1 MSTEISFTQKIK
13 EELIELPTDDIKAK
27 SILSAFIRSSGS
39 LNISGGETKLL
50 LKTENNKVA
59 KYIYSLIKQIFPEA
73 NVSFSYRIMM
83 QFKKTTQYIIN
94 INSSVDEI
102 LESLEIDYLDSKIPY
117 NLTDKDIKIKGYLE
131 GLFLNNGT
139 CSSPISSNYHLE
151 MYTNDEAFSEA
162 ILKLIRKIK
171 DLEFNFKIIK
181 RRNNYVVYLKRS
193 DQISN
198 FLAYLEANNSCLEF
212 ESVRIDRDNAN
223 SLNRLMNM
231 DQYNFK
237 KTITISEQQIK
248 DIMQIDKSLGIK
260 NIGNEKLRELCYL
273 RLQNKEATF
282 NELAELLSEKINKPV
297 SKSNVNHLFIKI
309 KEMAKGYRHED

>member
-1 MSTEISFTQKIK
+1 MSTEISFTQRIK
-13 EELIELPTDDIKAK
+13 EELIELPYNETKSK

-39 LNISGGETKLL
+39 LNISNGDTKLL

-59 KYIYSLIKQIFPEA
+59 KYIYSLIKKEFPEA
-73 NVSFSYRIMM
+73 NISFSYRIMM

-94 INSSVDEI
+94 INSDVDEI
-102 LESLEIDYLDSKIPY
+102 LNVLEINYLDSKIPY

-139 CSSPISSNYHLE
+139 CSNPVSSNYHLE
-151 MYTNDEAFSEA
+151 MYTNDEFFSEA

-171 DLEFNFKIIK
+171 DLEFSFKIIQ

-198 FLAYLEANNSCLEF
+198 FLAYLEASNSCLEF
-212 ESVRIDRDNAN
+212 ESIRIDRDNAN

-231 DQYNFK
+231 DSYNFK

-273 RLQNKEATF
+273 RLDNKEATF
-282 NELAELLSEKINKPV
+282 SELAELLSEKINKPV

-309 KEMAKGYRHED
+309 KDMAKGFRHED

>member
-1 MSTEISFTQKIK
+1 MSTEISFTQRIK
-13 EELIELPTDDIKAK
+13 EELIELPYNETKSK

-39 LNISGGETKLL
+39 LNISNGDTKLL

-59 KYIYSLIKQIFPEA
+59 KYIYSLIKKEFPEA
-73 NVSFSYRIMM
+73 NISFSYRIMM

-94 INSSVDEI
+94 INSDVDDI
-102 LESLEIDYLDSKIPY
+102 LNALEINYLDSKIPY

-139 CSSPISSNYHLE
+139 CSNPVSSNYHLE
-151 MYTNDEAFSEA
+151 MYTNDEFFSEA

-171 DLEFNFKIIK
+171 DLEFSFKIIQ

-198 FLAYLEANNSCLEF
+198 FLAYLEASNSCLEF
-212 ESVRIDRDNAN
+212 ESIRIDRDNAN

-231 DQYNFK
+231 DSYNFK

-273 RLQNKEATF
+273 RLDNKEATF
-282 NELAELLSEKINKPV
+282 SELAELLSEKINKPV

-309 KEMAKGYRHED
+309 KDMAKGFRHED

>member
-13 EELIELPTDDIKAK
+13 EELIELATDDLKAK

>member
-1 MSTEISFTQKIK
+1 MPSEISFTQQIK
-13 EELIELPTDDIKAK
+13 EELIELPYDEIKAK

-39 LNISGGETKLL
+39 LNISNKDAKLL

-59 KYIYSLIKQIFPEA
+59 KYIYGLIRNLFPEA
-73 NVSFSYRIMM
+73 DVSFSFRIMM

-94 INSSVDEI
+94 INNKVDDI
-102 LESLEIDYLDSKIPY
+102 LNSLEINYLDSKIPY

-139 CSSPISSNYHLE
+139 CSSPVSSNYHLE
-151 MYTNDEAFSEA
+151 MYTNDESFSEA

-171 DLEFNFKIIK
+171 ELEFNFKIIK

-198 FLAYLEANNSCLEF
+198 FLAYLEANNSCLKF
-212 ESVRIDRDNAN
+212 ESIRVNRDNAN

-231 DQYNFK
+231 DQYNYK
-237 KTITISEQQIK
+237 KTITISEQQIA
-248 DIMQIDKSLGIK
+248 DIKQIDKSLGIK

-273 RLQNKEATF
+273 RLENKEATF
-282 NELAELLSEKINKPV
+282 NDLAGLLSKKINKPI

-309 KEMAKGYRHED
+309 KEMAKGFRHEN

>member
-1 MSTEISFTQKIK
+1 MSTEISFTQRIK
-13 EELIELPTDDIKAK
+13 EELIELPYNETKSK

-39 LNISGGETKLL
+39 LNISNGDTKLL

-59 KYIYSLIKQIFPEA
+59 KYIYSLIKKEFPEA
-73 NVSFSYRIMM
+73 NISFSYRIMM

-94 INSSVDEI
+94 INSDVDEI
-102 LESLEIDYLDSKIPY
+102 LNVLEINYLDSKIPY

-139 CSSPISSNYHLE
+139 CSNPVSSNYHLE
-151 MYTNDEAFSEA
+151 MYTNDEFFSEA

-171 DLEFNFKIIK
+171 DLEFSFKIIQ

-212 ESVRIDRDNAN
+212 ESIRIDRDNAN

-231 DQYNFK
+231 DSYNFK

-273 RLQNKEATF
+273 RLDNKEATF
-282 NELAELLSEKINKPV
+282 SELAELLSEKINKPV

-309 KEMAKGYRHED
+309 KDMAKGFRHED

>member
-1 MSTEISFTQKIK
+1 MSTEISFTQRIK
-13 EELIELPTDDIKAK
+13 EELIELPYNETKSK

-39 LNISGGETKLL
+39 LNISNGDTKLL

-59 KYIYSLIKQIFPEA
+59 KYIYSLIKKEFPEA
-73 NVSFSYRIMM
+73 NISFSYRIMM

-94 INSSVDEI
+94 INSDVDEI
-102 LESLEIDYLDSKIPY
+102 LNALEINYLDSKIPY
-117 NLTDKDIKIKGYLE
+117 NLTDKDVKIKGYLE

-139 CSSPISSNYHLE
+139 CSNPVSSNYHLE
-151 MYTNDEAFSEA
+151 MYTNDESFSEA

-171 DLEFNFKIIK
+171 DLEFNFKIIQ

-212 ESVRIDRDNAN
+212 ESIRIDRDNAN

-231 DQYNFK
+231 DSYNFK

-273 RLQNKEATF
+273 RLDNKEATF
-282 NELAELLSEKINKPV
+282 SELAELLSEKINKPV

-309 KEMAKGYRHED
+309 KDMAKGFRHED

>member
-1 MSTEISFTQKIK
+1 MSTEISFTQRIK
-13 EELIELPTDDIKAK
+13 EELIDLPYDEVKSK

-39 LNISGGETKLL
+39 LNISNRDTKLL

-59 KYIYSLIKQIFPEA
+59 KYIYGLIKKEFPEA
-73 NVSFSYRIMM
+73 NISFSYRIMM
-83 QFKKTTQYIIN
+83 QFKKSTQYIIN
-94 INSSVDEI
+94 INSNVDEI
-102 LESLEIDYLDSKIPY
+102 LNALEINYLDNKIPY
-117 NLTDKDIKIKGYLE
+117 NLTDKEIKIKGYLE

-139 CSSPISSNYHLE
+139 CSNPVSSNYHLE
-151 MYTNDEAFSEA
+151 MYTNDESFSEA

-212 ESVRIDRDNAN
+212 ESIRIDRDNAN

-231 DQYNFK
+231 DSYNFK

-248 DIMQIDKSLGIK
+248 DIMQIDKSLGIR
-260 NIGNEKLRELCYL
+260 NIGNEKIRELCYL
-273 RLQNKEATF
+273 RLDNKEATF
-282 NELAELLSEKINKPV
+282 SELAELLSEKINKPV
-297 SKSNVNHLFIKI
+297 SKSNINHLFIKI
-309 KEMAKGYRHED
+309 KEMAKGFRHED

>member
-1 MSTEISFTQKIK
+1 MSTEISFTQRIK
-13 EELIELPTDDIKAK
+13 EELIELPYNETKSK

-39 LNISGGETKLL
+39 LNISNGDTKLL

-59 KYIYSLIKQIFPEA
+59 KYIYSLIKKEFPEA
-73 NVSFSYRIMM
+73 NISFSYRIMM

-94 INSSVDEI
+94 INSDVDEI
-102 LESLEIDYLDSKIPY
+102 LNVLEINYLDSKIPY

-139 CSSPISSNYHLE
+139 CSNPVSSNYHLE
-151 MYTNDEAFSEA
+151 MYTNDEFFSEA

-171 DLEFNFKIIK
+171 DLEFNFKIIQ

-212 ESVRIDRDNAN
+212 ESIRIDRDNAN

-231 DQYNFK
+231 DSYNFK

-273 RLQNKEATF
+273 RLDNKEATF
-282 NELAELLSEKINKPV
+282 SELAELLSEKINKPV

-309 KEMAKGYRHED
+309 KDMAKGFRHED

>member
-1 MSTEISFTQKIK
+1 MSTEISFTQRIK
-13 EELIELPTDDIKAK
+13 EELIELPYDEVKAR

-39 LNISGGETKLL
+39 LNISNKDAKLL

-59 KYIYSLIKQIFPEA
+59 KYIYGLIKSLFPEA
-73 NVSFSYRIMM
+73 DVSFSFRIMM

-94 INSSVDEI
+94 INNNVDDI
-102 LESLEIDYLDSKIPY
+102 LNSLEINYLDSKIPY
-117 NLTDKDIKIKGYLE
+117 NLTDKDIKIKGYLV

-139 CSSPISSNYHLE
+139 CNNPVSSNYHLE
-151 MYTNDEAFSEA
+151 IYTNDEAFSEA

-171 DLEFNFKIIK
+171 ELEFNFKIIK

-212 ESVRIDRDNAN
+212 ESIRVNRDNAN

-231 DQYNFK
+231 DQYNYK
-237 KTITISEQQIK
+237 KTITISEQQII
-248 DIMQIDKSLGIK
+248 DIKQIDKSLGIK
-260 NIGNEKLRELCYL
+260 NIANEKLRELCYL
-273 RLQNKEATF
+273 RLDNKEATF
-282 NELAELLSEKINKPV
+282 NDLANLLSEKINKPV

-309 KEMAKGYRHED
+309 KEMAKGFRHEN

>member
-1 MSTEISFTQKIK
+1 MPSEISFTQQIK
-13 EELIELPTDDIKAK
+13 EELIELPYDEIKAK

-39 LNISGGETKLL
+39 LNISNKDAKLL

-59 KYIYSLIKQIFPEA
+59 KYIYGLIRNLFPEA
-73 NVSFSYRIMM
+73 DVSFSFRIMM

-94 INSSVDEI
+94 INNKVDDI
-102 LESLEIDYLDSKIPY
+102 LNSLEINYLDSKIPY

-139 CSSPISSNYHLE
+139 CSSPVSSNYHLE
-151 MYTNDEAFSEA
+151 MYTNDESFSEA

-171 DLEFNFKIIK
+171 ELEFNFKIIK

-212 ESVRIDRDNAN
+212 ESIRVNRDNAN

-231 DQYNFK
+231 DQYNYK
-237 KTITISEQQIK
+237 KTITISEQQIA
-248 DIMQIDKSLGIK
+248 DIKQIDKSLGIK

-273 RLQNKEATF
+273 RLENKEATF
-282 NELAELLSEKINKPV
+282 NDLAGLLSEKINKPI

-309 KEMAKGYRHED
+309 KEMAKGFRHEN

>member
-1 MSTEISFTQKIK
+1 MSTEISFTQRIK
-13 EELIELPTDDIKAK
+13 EELIELPYNETKSK

-39 LNISGGETKLL
+39 LNISNGDTKLL

-59 KYIYSLIKQIFPEA
+59 KYIYSLIKKEFPEA
-73 NVSFSYRIMM
+73 NISFSYRIMM

-94 INSSVDEI
+94 INSDVDDI
-102 LESLEIDYLDSKIPY
+102 LNALEINYLDSKIPY

-139 CSSPISSNYHLE
+139 CSNPVSSNYHLE
-151 MYTNDEAFSEA
+151 MYTNDEFFSEA

-171 DLEFNFKIIK
+171 DLEFNFKIIQ

-198 FLAYLEANNSCLEF
+198 FLAYLEASNSCLEF
-212 ESVRIDRDNAN
+212 ESIRIDRDNAN

-231 DQYNFK
+231 DSYNFK

-273 RLQNKEATF
+273 RLDNKEATF
-282 NELAELLSEKINKPV
+282 SELAELLSEKINKPV

-309 KEMAKGYRHED
+309 KDMAKGFRHED

>member
-1 MSTEISFTQKIK
+1 MSIEISFTQKIK
-13 EELIELPTDDIKAK
+13 EELIELPADDIKAK

-83 QFKKTTQYIIN
+83 QFKKSTQYIIN

-102 LESLEIDYLDSKIPY
+102 LKSLEIDYLDSKIPY

-297 SKSNVNHLFIKI
+297 SKSNINHLFIKI

>member
-1 MSTEISFTQKIK
+1 MSTEISFTQRIK
-13 EELIELPTDDIKAK
+13 EELIELPYNETKSK

-39 LNISGGETKLL
+39 LNISNGDTKLL

-59 KYIYSLIKQIFPEA
+59 KYIYSLIKKEFPEA
-73 NVSFSYRIMM
+73 NISFSYRIMM

-94 INSSVDEI
+94 INSEVDDI
-102 LESLEIDYLDSKIPY
+102 LNALEINYLDSKIPY

-139 CSSPISSNYHLE
+139 CSNPVSSNYHLE
-151 MYTNDEAFSEA
+151 MYTNDEFFSEA

-171 DLEFNFKIIK
+171 DLEFNFKIIQ

-198 FLAYLEANNSCLEF
+198 FLAYLEASNSCLEF
-212 ESVRIDRDNAN
+212 ESIRIDRDNAN

-231 DQYNFK
+231 DSYNFK

-273 RLQNKEATF
+273 RLDNKEATF
-282 NELAELLSEKINKPV
+282 SELAELLSEKINKPV

-309 KEMAKGYRHED
+309 KDMAKGFRHED

>member
-1 MSTEISFTQKIK
+1 MSIEISFTQKIK

-39 LNISGGETKLL
+39 LNISSGETKLL

-83 QFKKTTQYIIN
+83 QFKKSTQYIIN

-102 LESLEIDYLDSKIPY
+102 LKSLEIDYLDSKIPY

-171 DLEFNFKIIK
+171 DLEFNFKSIK

-260 NIGNEKLRELCYL
+260 NIGNEKIRELCYL

>member
-1 MSTEISFTQKIK
+1 MSTEISFTQRIK
-13 EELIELPTDDIKAK
+13 EELIELPYNETKSK

-39 LNISGGETKLL
+39 LNISNGDTKLL

-59 KYIYSLIKQIFPEA
+59 KYIYSLIKKEFPEA
-73 NVSFSYRIMM
+73 NISFSYRIMM

-94 INSSVDEI
+94 INSDVDEI
-102 LESLEIDYLDSKIPY
+102 LNALEINYLDSKIPY

-139 CSSPISSNYHLE
+139 CSNPVSSNYHLE
-151 MYTNDEAFSEA
+151 MYTNDESFSEA

-171 DLEFNFKIIK
+171 DLEFNFKIIQ

-212 ESVRIDRDNAN
+212 ESIRIDRDNAN

-231 DQYNFK
+231 DSYNFK

-273 RLQNKEATF
+273 RLDNKEATF
-282 NELAELLSEKINKPV
+282 SELAELLTEKINKPV

-309 KEMAKGYRHED
+309 KDMAKGFRHED

>member
-1 MSTEISFTQKIK
+1 MPSEISFTQQIK
-13 EELIELPTDDIKAK
+13 EELIELPYDEIKAK

-39 LNISGGETKLL
+39 LNISNKDAKLL

-59 KYIYSLIKQIFPEA
+59 KYIYGLIRNLFPEA
-73 NVSFSYRIMM
+73 DVSFSFRIMM

-94 INSSVDEI
+94 INNKVDDI
-102 LESLEIDYLDSKIPY
+102 LNSLEINYLDSKIPY

-139 CSSPISSNYHLE
+139 CSSPVSSNYHLE
-151 MYTNDEAFSEA
+151 MYTNDESFSEA

-171 DLEFNFKIIK
+171 ELEFNFKIIK

-212 ESVRIDRDNAN
+212 ESIRVNRDNAN

-231 DQYNFK
+231 DQYNYK
-237 KTITISEQQIK
+237 KTITISEQQIA
-248 DIMQIDKSLGIK
+248 DIKQIDKSLGIK

-273 RLQNKEATF
+273 RLENKEATF
-282 NELAELLSEKINKPV
+282 NDLAGLLSKKINKPI

-309 KEMAKGYRHED
+309 KEMAKGFRHEN

>member
-1 MSTEISFTQKIK
+1 MSTEISFTQRIK
-13 EELIELPTDDIKAK
+13 EELIELPYNETKSK

-39 LNISGGETKLL
+39 LNISNGDTKLL

-59 KYIYSLIKQIFPEA
+59 KYIYSLIKKEFPEA
-73 NVSFSYRIMM
+73 NISFSYRIMM

-94 INSSVDEI
+94 INSDVDEI
-102 LESLEIDYLDSKIPY
+102 LNALEINYLDSKIPY

-139 CSSPISSNYHLE
+139 CSNPVSSNYHLE
-151 MYTNDEAFSEA
+151 MYTNDEFFSEA

-171 DLEFNFKIIK
+171 DLEFSFKIIQ

-212 ESVRIDRDNAN
+212 ESIRIDRDNAN

-231 DQYNFK
+231 DSYNFK

-273 RLQNKEATF
+273 RLDNKEATF
-282 NELAELLSEKINKPV
+282 SELAELLSEKINKPV

-309 KEMAKGYRHED
+309 KDMAKGFRHED

>member
-1 MSTEISFTQKIK
+1 MSTEISFTQRIK
-13 EELIELPTDDIKAK
+13 EELIELPYNETKSK

-39 LNISGGETKLL
+39 LNISNGDTKLL

-59 KYIYSLIKQIFPEA
+59 KYIYSLIKKEFPEA
-73 NVSFSYRIMM
+73 NISFSYRIMM

-94 INSSVDEI
+94 INSDVDEI
-102 LESLEIDYLDSKIPY
+102 LNVLEINYLDSKIPY

-139 CSSPISSNYHLE
+139 CSNPVSSNYHLE
-151 MYTNDEAFSEA
+151 MYTNDEFFSEA

-171 DLEFNFKIIK
+171 DLEFNFKIIQ

-198 FLAYLEANNSCLEF
+198 FLAYLEASNSCLEF
-212 ESVRIDRDNAN
+212 ESIRIDRDNAN

-231 DQYNFK
+231 DSYNFK

-273 RLQNKEATF
+273 RLDNKEATF
-282 NELAELLSEKINKPV
+282 SELAELLSEKINKPV

-309 KEMAKGYRHED
+309 KDMAKGFRHED

>member
-1 MSTEISFTQKIK
+1 MSIEISFTQKIK

-39 LNISGGETKLL
+39 LNISSGETKLL

-83 QFKKTTQYIIN
+83 QFKKSTQYIIN

-102 LESLEIDYLDSKIPY
+102 LKSLEIDYLDSKIPY

-171 DLEFNFKIIK
+171 DLEFNFKSIK

-260 NIGNEKLRELCYL
+260 NIGNEKIRELCYL

-282 NELAELLSEKINKPV
+282 NELAELLSQKINKPV

>member
-1 MSTEISFTQKIK
+1 MPSEISFTQQIK
-13 EELIELPTDDIKAK
+13 EELIELPYDEIKAK

-39 LNISGGETKLL
+39 LNISNKDAKLL

-59 KYIYSLIKQIFPEA
+59 KYIYGLIRNVFPEA
-73 NVSFSYRIMM
+73 DVSFSFRIMM

-94 INSSVDEI
+94 INNKVDDI
-102 LESLEIDYLDSKIPY
+102 LNSLEINYLDSKIPY

-139 CSSPISSNYHLE
+139 CSSPVSSNYHLE
-151 MYTNDEAFSEA
+151 MYTNDESFSEA

-171 DLEFNFKIIK
+171 ELEFNFKIIK

-212 ESVRIDRDNAN
+212 ESIRVNRDNAN

-231 DQYNFK
+231 DQYNYK
-237 KTITISEQQIK
+237 KTITISEQQIA
-248 DIMQIDKSLGIK
+248 DIKQIDKSLGIK

-273 RLQNKEATF
+273 RLENKEATF
-282 NELAELLSEKINKPV
+282 NDLAGLLSKKINKPI

-309 KEMAKGYRHED
+309 KEMAKGFRHEN

>member
-1 MSTEISFTQKIK
+1 MPSEISFTQQIK
-13 EELIELPTDDIKAK
+13 EELIELPYDEIKAK

-39 LNISGGETKLL
+39 LNISNKDAKLL

-59 KYIYSLIKQIFPEA
+59 KYIYGLIRNLFPEA
-73 NVSFSYRIMM
+73 DVSFSFRIMM

-94 INSSVDEI
+94 INNKVDDI
-102 LESLEIDYLDSKIPY
+102 LNSLEINYLDSKIPY

-139 CSSPISSNYHLE
+139 CSSPVSSNYHLE
-151 MYTNDEAFSEA
+151 MYTNDESFSEA

-171 DLEFNFKIIK
+171 ELEFNFKIIK

-212 ESVRIDRDNAN
+212 ESIRVNRDNAN

-231 DQYNFK
+231 DQYNYK
-237 KTITISEQQIK
+237 KTITISEQQIA
-248 DIMQIDKSLGIK
+248 DIKQIDKSLGIK

-273 RLQNKEATF
+273 RLENKEATF
-282 NELAELLSEKINKPV
+282 NDLAGLLSEKINKPI
-297 SKSNVNHLFIKI
+297 SKSNVNHLFMKI
-309 KEMAKGYRHED
+309 KEMAKGFRHEN

>member
-1 MSTEISFTQKIK
+1 MPTEISFTQRIK
-13 EELIELPTDDIKAK
+13 EELIELPYNEIKSK

-39 LNISGGETKLL
+39 LNISNGETKLL

-59 KYIYSLIKQIFPEA
+59 KYIYSLIKKEFPEG
-73 NVSFSYRIMM
+73 NISFSYRIMM

-94 INSSVDEI
+94 INSKVDEI
-102 LESLEIDYLDSKIPY
+102 LNALEINYLDSKIPY
-117 NLTDKDIKIKGYLE
+117 NLTDKDVKIKGYLE

-139 CSSPISSNYHLE
+139 CSNPVSSNYHLE
-151 MYTNDEAFSEA
+151 MYTNDESFSES

-212 ESVRIDRDNAN
+212 ESIRIDRDNAN

-231 DQYNFK
+231 DSYNFK

-273 RLQNKEATF
+273 RLDNKEATF
-282 NELAELLSEKINKPV
+282 SELAELLSEKINKQV

-309 KEMAKGYRHED
+309 KDMAKGFRHED